1 MLSKVTPSD
10 LLLEERRL
18 LAYIKL
24 LDASEPLKLAPLAN
38 DLGVSVT
45 TLSADLDELSNW
57 LKTYNLTLE
66 RKKGV
71 GVELV
76 GDEESKREALVSY
89 SLIHFEDE
97 LIDHLFSLSNDQYQ
111 TDKLLFS
118 FQREYLKVI
127 DNIVYES
134 INQFHL
140 KIADRD
146 YIASLFFMSFVTF
159 KNWERVL
166 PLSKQIE

>member
-66 RKKGV
+66 RKKRRWCGTCW
-71 GVELV
+71 G
-76 GDEESKREALVSY
+76 
-89 SLIHFEDE
+89 
-97 LIDHLFSLSNDQYQ
+97 
-111 TDKLLFS
+111 
-118 FQREYLKVI
+118 
-127 DNIVYES
+127 
-134 INQFHL
+134 
-140 KIADRD
+140 
-146 YIASLFFMSFVTF
+146 
-159 KNWERVL
+159 
-166 PLSKQIE
+166 